1 MRIRSTKRQ
10 YPVGSKWNGEATR
23 SELSM
28 VSEIDDLREHYDRY
42 RAVTLVHLERLS
54 DEQLLWRPRPD
65 AFTCAQHFVHL
76 VQTEDFYMRGLFDRD
91 WNLERLRFPRPLPNK
106 ADLQSQFAAVRTF
119 TVNAFST
126 LTTEQLKAVVPP
138 MFGSAVEWSLRSWLW
153 YVLEHEVHHKA
164 QVAEYMRQMGIVPP
178 FFAFVLP
185 GGQRPDIEARAS
197 LGGV

>member
-1 MRIRSTKRQ
+1 
-10 YPVGSKWNGEATR
+10 
-23 SELSM
+23 M

-126 LTTEQLKAVVPP
+126 LTTEQLKA
-138 MFGSAVEWSLRSWLW
+138 
-153 YVLEHEVHHKA
+153 
-164 QVAEYMRQMGIVPP
+164 
-178 FFAFVLP
+178 
-185 GGQRPDIEARAS
+185 
-197 LGGV
+197 